1 MARPVGEPTRM
12 VRVYV
17 ADADRF
23 NLLRL
28 AGESQAEAFRRVLDR
43 DAQQLRGPL
52 RVPAPPLEP
61 DDDGRCHCK
70 PPTLSKVVTNLCTA
84 CGRMR

>member
-1 MARPVGEPTRM
+1 M

-43 DAQQLRGPL
+43 DVEHMRQPL
-52 RVPAPPLEP
+52 PRPGRPTVPLLVDEHTGKPS
-61 DDDGRCHCK
+61 RCKCK

-84 CGRMR
+84 CGLMR